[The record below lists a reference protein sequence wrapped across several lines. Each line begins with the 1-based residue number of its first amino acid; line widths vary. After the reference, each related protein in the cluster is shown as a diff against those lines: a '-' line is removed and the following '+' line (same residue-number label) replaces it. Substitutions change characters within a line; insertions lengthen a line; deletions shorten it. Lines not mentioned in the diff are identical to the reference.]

1 MLHTL
6 LTKQEQII
14 FDILVANPIEEPIAL
29 VFFAKNKQQTKESIL
44 RQIKNWFDQLLN
56 QPYRKFFQLTQ
67 HSVQL
72 TCSTTQYLNLFAHL
86 YQQNQSCQ
94 ILWAITNTHST
105 TINDL
110 ARKLHLSPS
119 TIKRAIRKIVTA
131 LEPYQISISFQT
143 DPTIKGYE
151 PTIRWLTFCLSVI
164 FDPPFNW
171 FCSETLYERFSE
183 IQQLRL
189 RCGQNLNCFLSQHTA
204 CQTPF
209 SFQLSEKGWNH
220 IARQLFGLI
229 ETIMPVTVLSFLS
242 LDPRILLFLTD
253 YQNRLLTQTPY
264 QNNVLLIAEDT
275 KDLNFR

>member
-14 FDILVANPIEEPIAL
+14 FDILVENPIEEPIPL
-29 VFFAKNKQQTKESIL
+29 DSFAKNNRENKERML
-44 RQIKNWFDQLLN
+44 RQIKNWFDQLSN
-56 QPYRKFFQLTQ
+56 QPYRQVFRLTQ
-67 HSVQL
+67 HTVQL

-119 TIKRAIRKIVTA
+119 TIKRAIRKTVTA
-131 LEPYQISISFQT
+131 LAPYQIAISFQT

-151 PTIRWLTFCLSVI
+151 PTIRWLIFCLSVI

-189 RCGQNLNCFLSQHTA
+189 RCGQSLNCLLPQQTA
-204 CQTPF
+204 WKTSF

-220 IARQLFGLI
+220 IARQLFGFV
-229 ETIMPVTVLSFLS
+229 ETIIPVADLSFLS
-242 LDPRILLFLTD
+242 LDPRVLLVLTD
-253 YQNRLLTQTPY
+253 YQKRVLTQAPY
-264 QNNVLLIAEDT
+264 QNNVSLIAEDT
-275 KDLNFR
+275 KNLSFR